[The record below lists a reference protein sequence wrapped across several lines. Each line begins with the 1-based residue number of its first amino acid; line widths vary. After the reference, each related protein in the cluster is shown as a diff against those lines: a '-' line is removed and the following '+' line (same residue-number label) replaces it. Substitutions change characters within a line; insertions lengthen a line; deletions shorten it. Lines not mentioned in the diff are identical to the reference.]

1 MFTALLDTCVL
12 VPSTQRD
19 VLLECAS
26 TGIYRPVWSQAIL
39 DELAYTLT
47 RLLTLKGRTTDEV
60 NAYVTRLRNQMGNAF
75 PDALTT
81 GWDHLLP
88 TITIPDPDDTHVV
101 AAALTAGAQVIVT
114 NDRRGFT
121 TGLPPGLATQHPDD
135 FLLDALDLAPTA
147 VLAAVHAV
155 AARTGRH
162 GPAHSPRDL
171 LEHLSKT
178 GTPAFAATVLDQ
190 LTRSG

>member
-26 TGIYRPVWSQAIL
+26 TEIYRPVWSQAIL

-75 PDALTT
+75 PD
-81 GWDHLLP
+81 
-88 TITIPDPDDTHVV
+88 PDDTHVV

-114 NDRRGFT
+114 SDRRGFT
-121 TGLPPGLATQHPDD
+121 TGLPPGLTTRHPDD

-162 GPAHSPRDL
+162 GPAHSPHDL
-171 LEHLSKT
+171 VEHLSKT
-178 GTPAFAATVLDQ
+178 GTPAFAAAVLDQ

>member
-19 VLLECAS
+19 VLLQCAAA
-26 TGIYRPVWSQAIL
+26 GIYRPVWSQAIL

-47 RLLTLKGRTTDEV
+47 RLLTLKSRTTDEV
-60 NAYVTRLRNQMGNAF
+60 DAYVTRLLNQMRHAF
-75 PDALTT
+75 PDALST

-88 TITIPDPDDTHVV
+88 TITVPDPDDTHVV
-101 AAALTAGAQVIVT
+101 AAALTAGAQLIVT
-114 NDRRGFT
+114 NDQRGFT
-121 TGLPPGLATQHPDD
+121 TGLPPGLTTQHPDD
-135 FLLDALDLAPTA
+135 FLLDALDLAPAT

-162 GPAHSPRDL
+162 GPERSPRDL
-171 LEHLSKT
+171 AEHLAKT
-178 GTPAFAATVLDQ
+178 GTPGFATAVLDR
-190 LTRSG
+190 LPRTS